1 MRNWMF
7 VLIIS
12 FGLLYLQGC
21 TPAAAEEKGSYEETK
36 KMLVDLLKTEE
47 GKKAIEEVLTDE
59 KIKSQI
65 VMDQKFV
72 KKTIEDT
79 LTSKKGQDFWKE
91 LMKDPKT
98 AEALA
103 KSMEKQNEELQKK
116 LLDDPEYRK
125 KIIELMKDPELA
137 KEAMDMMTS
146 QQYRE
151 QQKKVMM
158 ETFESPLVKAQIA
171 ELVKK
176 AVQEEI
182 KSGDAL
188 KKEEKSQGQD
198 QGGGGEGGGG
208 GQGQ

>member
-1 MRNWMF
+1 
-7 VLIIS
+7 
-12 FGLLYLQGC
+12 
-21 TPAAAEEKGSYEETK
+21 
-36 KMLVDLLKTEE
+36 MLVDLLKTDD

-72 KKTIEDT
+72 KKTIEET

-103 KSMEKQNEELQKK
+103 KSMKKQNEELQKK

-125 KIIELMKDPELA
+125 KIIEIMKDPEIS
-137 KEAMDMMTS
+137 KEVMDLMTS
-146 QQYRE
+146 QEFRE

-158 ETFESPLVKAQIA
+158 ETFESPLMKAQLSEMI
-171 ELVKK
+171 KK
-176 AVQEEI
+176 TVEEEI
-182 KSGDAL
+182 KSGGAL
-188 KKEEKSQGQD
+188 KEQGKA
-198 QGGGGEGGGG
+198 EGGQSGGDQG
-208 GQGQ
+208 GQGQK

>member
-1 MRNWMF
+1 MKNWMF
-7 VLIIS
+7 VLIIA
-12 FGLLYLQGC
+12 FGLVLQGC

-36 KMLVDLLKTEE
+36 KMLVDLLKTDD

-125 KIIELMKDPELA
+125 KVIEIMKDPEIS
-137 KEAMDMMTS
+137 KEVMDLMTS
-146 QQYRE
+146 QEFRE

-158 ETFESPLVKAQIA
+158 ETFESPLMKAQLSEMI
-171 ELVKK
+171 KK
-176 AVQEEI
+176 TVEEEI
-182 KSGDAL
+182 KSGSAL
-188 KKEEKSQGQD
+188 KQKGKGEEGQSGED
-198 QGGGGEGGGG
+198 QG
-208 GQGQ
+208 GQGQK

>member
-1 MRNWMF
+1 MF
-7 VLIIS
+7 VLIIA
-12 FGLLYLQGC
+12 FGLVLQGC

-36 KMLVDLLKTEE
+36 KMLVDLLKTDD

-125 KIIELMKDPELA
+125 KVIEIMKDPEIS
-137 KEAMDMMTS
+137 KEVMDLMTS
-146 QQYRE
+146 QEFRE

-158 ETFESPLVKAQIA
+158 ETFESPLMKAQLSEMI
-171 ELVKK
+171 KK
-176 AVQEEI
+176 TVEEEI
-182 KSGDAL
+182 KSGSAL
-188 KKEEKSQGQD
+188 KQKGKGEEGQSGED
-198 QGGGGEGGGG
+198 QG
-208 GQGQ
+208 GQGQK

>member
-1 MRNWMF
+1 MKNWMF

-12 FGLLYLQGC
+12 FGLLLQGC

-36 KMLVDLLKTEE
+36 KMLVDLLKTDD

-125 KIIELMKDPELA
+125 KVIEIMKDPEIS
-137 KEAMDMMTS
+137 KEIMDLMTS
-146 QQYRE
+146 QEFRE

-158 ETFESPLVKAQIA
+158 ETFESPLMKAQLSEMI
-171 ELVKK
+171 KK
-176 AVQEEI
+176 TVEEEI
-182 KSGDAL
+182 KSGSAL
-188 KKEEKSQGQD
+188 KKQGKGEEGQSGED
-198 QGGGGEGGGG
+198 QG
-208 GQGQ
+208 GQGQK

>member
-1 MRNWMF
+1 MKNWMF

-12 FGLLYLQGC
+12 FGLLLQGC

-36 KMLVDLLKTEE
+36 KMLVDLLKTDD

-125 KIIELMKDPELA
+125 KVIEIMKDPEIS
-137 KEAMDMMTS
+137 KEVMDLMTS
-146 QQYRE
+146 QEFRE

-158 ETFESPLVKAQIA
+158 ETLESPLMKAQLSEMI
-171 ELVKK
+171 KK
-176 AVQEEI
+176 TVEEEI
-182 KSGDAL
+182 KSGSAL
-188 KKEEKSQGQD
+188 KQQGKGEEGQSGED
-198 QGGGGEGGGG
+198 QG
-208 GQGQ
+208 GQGQK